1 MRFIR
6 HLHIN
11 DPPNHPQDG
20 SFQLVKEYSRPAAG
34 QRSPGP
40 REVRTPET
48 LVRCVRY
55 LVATVMRARLRT
67 HDRQDLYDF
76 LFDRLRAVRQDMV
89 VQGAGVAP
97 RTRLQLLATCA
108 RFHLVWGQLLAATP
122 TFSAHLNTQHQLD
135 TLKSCLVLG
144 EGAGL
149 GEDRELEA
157 VQCVYL
163 LSNLDS
169 PHALNWAVQLPHR
182 SRALGKIT
190 IHTLLL
196 SNSFVCRPVSPD
208 RPLVSR
214 GQLRQVLPGRV
225 LAAAAAAAGGD
236 PALQAAA
243 GARGRGLQARL
254 QEPQRALPQPAP
266 RQPGLGAAA
275 PPGNLPNQV
284 GRRS

>member
-1 MRFIR
+1 MTSDTWPDTNTDSQIKMTDENQDDVHEHDVVVEGKCDQFCPQNEFKLRKRERLVHRLESSQVYVLLLGTSVI
-6 HLHIN
+6 HIN
-11 DPPNHPQDG
+11 NPSDHRQDG

-122 TFSAHLNTQHQLD
+122 SFSAHLNTQHQLD

-149 GEDRELEA
+149 GEDSELEA

-182 SRALGKIT
+182 SRALGNIT
-190 IHTLLL
+190 
-196 SNSFVCRPVSPD
+196 
-208 RPLVSR
+208 
-214 GQLRQVLPGRV
+214 
-225 LAAAAAAAGGD
+225 
-236 PALQAAA
+236 
-243 GARGRGLQARL
+243 
-254 QEPQRALPQPAP
+254 
-266 RQPGLGAAA
+266 
-275 PPGNLPNQV
+275 
-284 GRRS
+284 

>member
-1 MRFIR
+1 MSPERIQTQEKRKISSQIRVLSGIRFISY
-6 HLHIN
+6 LHIN
-11 DPPNHPQDG
+11 NYPNHPQDG

-149 GEDRELEA
+149 GEEGAGLGEDSELEA

-169 PHALNWAVQLPHR
+169 PHALNWAVQLPRR
-182 SRALGKIT
+182 SRALGNIT
-190 IHTLLL
+190 
-196 SNSFVCRPVSPD
+196 
-208 RPLVSR
+208 
-214 GQLRQVLPGRV
+214 
-225 LAAAAAAAGGD
+225 
-236 PALQAAA
+236 
-243 GARGRGLQARL
+243 
-254 QEPQRALPQPAP
+254 
-266 RQPGLGAAA
+266 
-275 PPGNLPNQV
+275 
-284 GRRS
+284 